1 MKTPKCSKCGG
12 TMETG
17 LIEDYYS
24 PLDPHPSQWA
34 TKSQT
39 EVRVLGL
46 TLTKTPN
53 VRFPVTTYRCS
64 KCGFLESYALPKEE
78 QQR

>member
-1 MKTPKCSKCGG
+1 MKTPKCPKCEG
-12 TMETG
+12 TMEAG
-17 LIEDYYS
+17 LIEDYTEGG
-24 PLDPHPSQWA
+24 PSQSRWA

-46 TLTKTPN
+46 ILTKTPN

-64 KCGFLESYALPKEE
+64 ECGFLESYALPKEG
-78 QQR
+78 